1 MNRDA
6 ETVPARHETPDV
18 TELRDQIAGTIHRRI
33 CEHSREDCIE
43 NLGKCER
50 ATDSAMPL
58 ISTALDEGHAMARL
72 LADALNDAIRTI
84 RELAEK
90 AAGEPIPFGDSD
102 LYAEVVDGALDDAD
116 ALRAELAHMTEARN
130 NARAE
135 RDALRTWQE
144 RVAVAAGI
152 GDEVEGRGVYLE
164 ANPDAAAEHVAGLLA
179 VADTHIECPVYCGGC
194 GEPLADALCD
204 HCSGSGCGP
213 GTALGAYEECGW
225 CAGAG
230 KVHPGCADLSYADL
244 VAERDAL
251 AAKVERVRALHRAVG
266 IFDECDCDA
275 PDPATHLDVD
285 YVGLTCNLMYRVC
298 AECCRDDVY
307 QTEDCASY
315 HAHRLDEDYH
325 CPTIRAL
332 DEEPQP

>member
-18 TELRDQIAGTIHRRI
+18 AELRR
-33 CEHSREDCIE
+33 
-43 NLGKCER
+43 
-50 ATDSAMPL
+50 
-58 ISTALDEGHAMARL
+58 
-72 LADALNDAIRTI
+72 
-84 RELAEK
+84 LAE
-90 AAGEPIPFGDSD
+90 AATPGPWDCYRPHPNYRAYAVDRVMPGGHLGEDVATTGDVC
-102 LYAEVVDGALDDAD
+102 AEENGAYIAAANPAAVLGLLD
-116 ALRAELAHMTEARN
+116 RLAHMREARD

-152 GDEVEGRGVYLE
+152 GEEVEGRGVYLE

-251 AAKVERVRALHRAVG
+251 AAKVERVRAL
-266 IFDECDCDA
+266 
-275 PDPATHLDVD
+275 PAKHPAGGWYMTSMRDV
-285 YVGLTCNLMYRVC
+285 L
-298 AECCRDDVY
+298 A
-307 QTEDCASY
+307 
-315 HAHRLDEDYH
+315 
-325 CPTIRAL
+325 AL